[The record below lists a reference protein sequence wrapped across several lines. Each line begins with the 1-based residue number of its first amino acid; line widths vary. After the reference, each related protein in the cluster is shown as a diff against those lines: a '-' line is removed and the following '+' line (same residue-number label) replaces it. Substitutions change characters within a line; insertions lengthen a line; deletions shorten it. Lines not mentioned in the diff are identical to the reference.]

1 MSGSGGLDIEKV
13 LASVRPKTTTVR
25 VCLRGDLLAQ
35 HEELERELAE
45 AIRLDMTENRHAQAP
60 VIAAKVTALQKKIQ
74 AAEVEFTF
82 TAVGQQAWTDLV
94 VQHPATERD
103 TEAGLDFDS
112 SKFPVAAIA
121 ASCTNPVMTLAQ
133 AETLYE
139 RLNGGQWGELWQGCL
154 RANVAGADVPFSL
167 AASAILR
174 GSETKPE
181 PPTS

>member
-1 MSGSGGLDIEKV
+1 VTSSGGLDIEKV

-35 HEELERELAE
+35 YEELERDLAE
-45 AIRLDMTENRHAQAP
+45 AIWLDMSENRHAEAP
-60 VIAAKVTALQKKIQ
+60 VIAAKVTALQEQIKT
-74 AAEVEFTF
+74 AEVEFTF
-82 TAVGQQAWTDLV
+82 TAIGQQAWTDLI
-94 VQHPATERD
+94 VQHPAREQD
-103 TEAGLDFDS
+103 TDVGLDFDAS
-112 SKFPVAAIA
+112 TFPMAAVAAT
-121 ASCTNPVMTLAQ
+121 CTNPVMTLAQ
-133 AETLYE
+133 AHTLYE